1 LIKCWE
7 NVTILEEPRLIF
19 QYRCIEIVLQEYLL
33 DNEAYKEMDFHVPEP
48 EFQNGQRV
56 YRNWKSG
63 NWAIRVQNE
72 LKKFEIVS
80 LKILAILLFC
90 DETKV
95 TT

>member
-1 LIKCWE
+1 VYSIKKALKNALTWNRLMFLIKCWE

-56 YRNWKSG
+56 
-63 NWAIRVQNE
+63 
-72 LKKFEIVS
+72 
-80 LKILAILLFC
+80 
-90 DETKV
+90 
-95 TT
+95 